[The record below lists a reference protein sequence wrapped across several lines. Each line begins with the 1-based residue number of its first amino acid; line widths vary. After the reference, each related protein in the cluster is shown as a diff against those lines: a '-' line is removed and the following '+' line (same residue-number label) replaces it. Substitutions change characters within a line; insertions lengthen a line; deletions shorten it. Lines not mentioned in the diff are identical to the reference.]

1 MKKVLAVFLVMLMV
15 LSMSVS
21 VFAAPGSFVSSPSGN
36 PVPGIVNFNPRNDA
50 CTAQLIITAYADRH
64 MLPDA
69 LRALI
74 EQAYKN
80 ITDTKDLTS
89 LNADLAKI
97 AKNKNI
103 DTTKLAVSDLFD
115 LHLTGCDYH
124 EGHTYFDIT
133 LEADTLDRFVAL
145 LHMNKNG
152 EWELVADAQAENNG
166 DHLTFSVEGF
176 SPFAIV
182 VDTSVDVEDDPE
194 TGDNSMIQVYAT
206 IMVISALAVVVILVK
221 GKKQKL
227 F

>member
-1 MKKVLAVFLVMLMV
+1 MKKVLAIYLVMLMV
-15 LSMSVS
+15 LTMSVS

-36 PVPGIVNFNPRNDA
+36 PVPRIVNFNPRNDA
-50 CTAQLIITAYADRH
+50 CAAQLIITAYADRP

-69 LRALI
+69 LRALM
-74 EQAYKN
+74 EQAYN
-80 ITDTKDLTS
+80 DIAGTNDLTS

-97 AKNKNI
+97 AKNKNM

-115 LHLTGCDYH
+115 LHMVGCDYH

-133 LEADTLDRFVAL
+133 LEADTLDRYVAL

-152 EWELVADAQAENNG
+152 EWELVEDAKVENNG

-182 VDTSVDVEDDPE
+182 VDTSVDVDDPE

-206 IMVISALAVVVILVK
+206 IMVISALAAVVILVK
-221 GKKQKL
+221 GKKQRL